1 MYYNIIIARPFD
13 KVFTYKLD
21 DQSLEIGQIVIVPFG
36 KAMEVGMVMEIDVKK
51 PDYNIKKIESVI
63 RGIKFN
69 EINIKFLKW
78 VSDYTLAPIG
88 SVLKLFTINKDIISY
103 QRDTNGLPEPS
114 FKSTILNDEQDKAK
128 VDILKIQ
135 ERSHKPIVLEGVTGS
150 GKTEVYFDLIERE
163 INESKQILIMVPEIS
178 LTPQLENRFKERFGL
193 EIKIW
198 HSKITPKRRKEI
210 WHKCY
215 DGEPL
220 VVIGARSSL
229 FLPFKNLGL
238 TVIDEEHDSSYK
250 QEDSIR
256 YQARDLAVVKAN
268 YEKSTLIL
276 TSATPSL
283 ETINN
288 INNKKYH
295 HVFLSKQY
303 SGLPL
308 PQISLVDLSKHKL
321 EKNQWISSMLKNE
334 IANCLSNKEQALIF
348 LNRRGYSPLS
358 LCVECGY

>member
-63 RGIKFN
+63 SGIKFN

-103 QRDTNGLPEPS
+103 QRDTNDLPEPS

-135 ERSHKPIVLEGVTGS
+135 EHSHKPIVLEGVTGS

-268 YEKSTLIL
+268 YEKSKLIL

-288 INNKKYH
+288 INNKKNH
-295 HVFLSKQY
+295 HVFKTIFQ
-303 SGLPL
+303 
-308 PQISLVDLSKHKL
+308 
-321 EKNQWISSMLKNE
+321 LKNCNFF
-334 IANCLSNKEQALIF
+334 ILHK
-348 LNRRGYSPLS
+348 
-358 LCVECGY
+358 